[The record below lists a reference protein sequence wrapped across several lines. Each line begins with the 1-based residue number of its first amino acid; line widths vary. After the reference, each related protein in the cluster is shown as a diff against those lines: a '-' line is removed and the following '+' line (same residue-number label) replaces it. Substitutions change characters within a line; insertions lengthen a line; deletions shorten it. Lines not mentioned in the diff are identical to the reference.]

1 MKAKIEKGLT
11 TYINSCRKA
20 GYPIN
25 HLCVNTHTGKVYI
38 PHLPAETY
46 EVFLYRNEVPIG
58 RVPVKRN
65 DILAAAEKILD
76 RFDEEPI
83 PF

>member
-20 GYPIN
+20 GYPVN
-25 HLCVNTHTGKVYI
+25 HLCVNVNTGNVYI

-46 EVFLYRNEVPIG
+46 EVFLYRDSMPIG
-58 RVPVKRN
+58 RVPVRRK
-65 DILAAAEKILD
+65 DILTAANRILD
-76 RFDEEPI
+76 RFDNEPV

>member
-25 HLCVNTHTGKVYI
+25 HICVNTHTGKVYI

-46 EVFLYRNEVPIG
+46 EVFLYRNELPIG
-58 RVPVKRN
+58 RVPVRRK
-65 DILAAAEKILD
+65 DILAAADRILK
-76 RFDEEPI
+76 RFDDEPI